1 MLAGSRRRAFAARC
15 RGPYGGINAADHAR
29 AGVSGGLVLGCLSRA
44 LWRGWPR
51 CELEFGRRRVVVRPR
66 GCMSRRVAGLPD
78 ACRLA
83 SVLHDASAFHF
94 SAAKK
99 RFAAAHQ
106 WCRWSLLL
114 KLIGGDAQQRSCSGN
129 DRWRPCNH
137 IGTARVLRREWLPYV
152 LIRPA
157 KVAQAVRH
165 RCGSAR

>member
-15 RGPYGGINAADHAR
+15 RGPDEGINAADHAR
-29 AGVSGGLVLGCLSRA
+29 AGVSGWLSFWAASPARCGEA
-44 LWRGWPR
+44 GPR

-129 DRWRPCNH
+129 DRWRPCSH
-137 IGTARVLRREWLPYV
+137 IGTARVLRRANMSLVSLDP
-152 LIRPA
+152 P
-157 KVAQAVRH
+157 
-165 RCGSAR
+165 G

>member
-29 AGVSGGLVLGCLSRA
+29 AGVSGWLSFWAASPARCGEA
-44 LWRGWPR
+44 GPR

-66 GCMSRRVAGLPD
+66 GCMSRRMAGPPMH
-78 ACRLA
+78 ACGLLVSYMPLA
-83 SVLHDASAFHF
+83 RFIF
-94 SAAKK
+94 KPQK
-99 RFAAAHQ
+99 RRAAAHQ

-137 IGTARVLRREWLPYV
+137 IGTARVLRRANMSLVSLDP
-152 LIRPA
+152 P
-157 KVAQAVRH
+157 
-165 RCGSAR
+165 G

>member
-15 RGPYGGINAADHAR
+15 RSPYEGINADHAR
-29 AGVSGGLVLGCLSRA
+29 AALSGWRLVLVASPARCGEA
-44 LWRGWPR
+44 GPR

-129 DRWRPCNH
+129 DRWRPCSH
-137 IGTARVLRREWLPYV
+137 IGTARVLRRANMSLVSLDP
-152 LIRPA
+152 P
-157 KVAQAVRH
+157 
-165 RCGSAR
+165 G